1 MIAKARQY
9 YAEFGGTKPLRLF
22 INDYN
27 LESDWD
33 DNKKLRSL
41 IHWIEIW
48 ESDGVTKIDGIG
60 SQMHISYYENPS
72 TQKSKE
78 EHVVKMLQL
87 MAGTGKL
94 VKISEL
100 DMGYVDKDGNTLAAS
115 SLSLAQHKAMAD
127 YYEFIIRKYFEIV
140 PPAQQYGITQWCPT
154 DSPGALG
161 TGWRGGEPT
170 GLWDQNYNR
179 KYAYAGFAN
188 GLRSV
193 K

>member
-1 MIAKARQY
+1 
-9 YAEFGGTKPLRLF
+9 
-22 INDYN
+22 
-27 LESDWD
+27 
-33 DNKKLRSL
+33 
-41 IHWIEIW
+41 
-48 ESDGVTKIDGIG
+48 
-60 SQMHISYYENPS
+60 MHISYYENPS